1 MNDALESQLKS
12 IPLVKLNLSG
22 RSHHS
27 LRRAGLESVL
37 DVCRVIDDN
46 SILKINNIGVKSIEE
61 IKNQTQQFL
70 LAYGTSPAAV
80 VQSAPVDLNPSVTVS
95 ISETQQLPDIKIF
108 SDLPLEVLEDQLG
121 SQLVENLAS
130 IGILNIG
137 DINDLLKSYQSYLL
151 PGSKLLSKT
160 LDALVL
166 IIRKKIDRGNLSPSC
181 LVESTSLA
189 ELLEWK
195 PVEDERIYYK
205 FTLLKSILQEKSLTI
220 DINRIFNN
228 LTTRQ
233 AEIFLEYSFEDSTL
247 DEIGTR
253 LGVTRE
259 RIRQIK
265 SAAEATLQQGLDKSL
280 KVYISTAFEVA
291 KELGMSLS
299 KDTWKSELIK
309 RKILTDSEQDYL
321 SFNNFCA
328 LIKNKKTS
336 LSIFGIP
343 ENVITILRNHQVL
356 PIYVL
361 NAIDKGIKSELR
373 EIKRIIKFTGGIAKA
388 HAQQILGY
396 NSEETTGILDAFG
409 IRELIPGW
417 FVNTGEVSLG
427 KDTPLLRAGLIMM
440 QVCGPLDFETFCDGV
455 RRYISRLYDTI
466 APPEVLRYVLK
477 GFGFNINENI
487 VSYKGEES
495 VKLGGSDQLLL
506 DLVKEK
512 GPVLSYVE
520 IVEFYA
526 GKGYSFATATAR
538 IMPKS
543 PIIEK
548 YEHGLYK
555 LRGSKITWQDI
566 ESAKSRQEAFSRDAE
581 VIYGLDG
588 IIRYLINVGSV
599 EIGGVLSISR
609 SSQPIPDFPD
619 GWPIYVDGVN
629 LGLARR
635 DESLIWGL
643 SPAFNVLGVK
653 LNDRIELAFNTWQQP
668 RIDIRI
674 VKEQYD

>member
-1 MNDALESQLKS
+1 MNDALKSRLKS
-12 IPLVKLNLSG
+12 IPLEKLNMSS
-22 RSHHS
+22 RSRNS
-27 LRRAGLESVL
+27 LRRAGLVSVL

-46 SILKINNIGVKSIEE
+46 SIFEINKIGAKSAEE
-61 IKNQTQQFL
+61 IINQTAQFLLDYDSSLAKAMPSDPVDPNPPSSSSILETQQF
-70 LAYGTSPAAV
+70 P
-80 VQSAPVDLNPSVTVS
+80 
-95 ISETQQLPDIKIF
+95 EIKMF
-108 SDLPLEVLEDQLG
+108 SDLPLDVLENFLG
-121 SQLVENLAS
+121 SQIIEDLAS
-130 IGILNIG
+130 IGIQNIG
-137 DINDLLKSYQSYLL
+137 KLDNLLKRYLTYLL
-151 PGSKLLSKT
+151 PGGNLFNKT
-160 LDALVL
+160 IDALLFHV
-166 IIRKKIDRGNLSPSC
+166 RKKMNEGNLSPTC
-181 LVESTSLA
+181 LIESTSLTK
-189 ELLEWK
+189 LLKWK
-195 PVEDERIYYK
+195 PVEDEKKYYQ
-205 FTLLKSILQEKSLTI
+205 FTLLKRILQEKSLTF
-220 DINRIFNN
+220 DMSRIYES
-228 LTTRQ
+228 LSPRQ
-233 AEIFLEYSFEDSTL
+233 TEIFLQYSLEDLTL
-247 DEIGTR
+247 GEIGTMV
-253 LGVTRE
+253 GVTRE
-259 RIRQIK
+259 RIRQIL
-265 SAAEATLQQGLDKSL
+265 SEAVAKLRRALDKSL
-280 KVYISTAFEVA
+280 KVYISSSFEVA
-291 KELGMSLS
+291 KELGALLS

-309 RKILTDSEQDYL
+309 RKILTDSEQDYR
-321 SFNNFCA
+321 SFDNFCA
-328 LIKNKKTS
+328 LIKHKHTS
-336 LSIFGIP
+336 KSIFGIP
-343 ENVITILRNHQVL
+343 ENIITILNNHQEL

-361 NAIDKGIKSELR
+361 NAINKGIKSEMR
-373 EIKRIIKFTGGIAKA
+373 EIKRIIKFTGGVAKA

-477 GFGFNINENI
+477 GFGFNINENM
-487 VSYKGEES
+487 VSYQGEDR

-538 IMPKS
+538 MMPRS

-548 YEHGLYK
+548 IEQGLYK

-588 IIRYLINVGSV
+588 IIRYRINVGSV

-643 SPAFNVLGVK
+643 SSAFTKLGVK
-653 LNDRIELAFNTWQQP
+653 LADRVELAFNTWQQP

-674 VKEQYD
+674 IKE